1 MLRWRFADPS
11 EESER
16 GAVLARMDAWWRAFA
31 ERAEAIDGHFA
42 RGVELDLPAFMRDH
56 LHAVEPRLMWEFGPA
71 LTKPGHRLVVT
82 PESNRRLRPLVDVL
96 LSRAPAL
103 PRWEFYPYRLPED
116 VEMTYATVSAR
127 MKADFRGTRVRLLK
141 GEDSRVGLEY
151 HTPLCRHPEDDS
163 AEGPAFVATETL
175 LGEEIL
181 DTWIGEIRTAP
192 LRKAEDVELL
202 PLETLK
208 AAVDARIEGTLA
220 ALPDSPRYLLDREA
234 SAFTM
239 YKMEAKDREDER
251 HDLYVALSDF
261 PAFFQEAHGRG
272 IFSSRRFSRF
282 GETFC
287 YLKIDTRDVPN
298 DEKIAYRDSFDQA
311 LSAALRPA
319 EAGGGIGFGTGLRYS
334 YIFLALMDVAEA
346 VPLLRRVLRGMKAPP
361 KSWLLFFDDELA
373 DEWVGIWDETP
384 PPPRA

>member
-1 MLRWRFADPS
+1 MLRWRFTDPS
-11 EESER
+11 EENAR
-16 GAVLARMDAWWRAFA
+16 ADVLGRIDAWWRAFA
-31 ERAEAIDGHFA
+31 EKADLIDGHFA
-42 RGVELDLPAFMRDH
+42 RGVELDLPAFMRER

-71 LTKPGHRLVVT
+71 LKAPGHRLVIT
-82 PESNRRLRPLVDVL
+82 PEAHRELRPMLDVL

-103 PRWEFYPYRLPED
+103 PRWEFYRYRLPED
-116 VEMTYATVSAR
+116 VEMTYATVRAR
-127 MKADFRGTRVRLLK
+127 TKADFRGARVRLLK
-141 GEDSRVGLEY
+141 SEDSRVGLEY
-151 HTPLCRHPEDDS
+151 QTPLCRHPEDDAAES
-163 AEGPAFVATETL
+163 AAFVATETL

-192 LRKAEDVELL
+192 LRKAEDVGLL
-202 PLETLK
+202 PLERLK

-220 ALPDSPRYLLDREA
+220 ALPDSPRYLLDRDA
-234 SAFTM
+234 SATTM
-239 YKMEAKDREDER
+239 YKMEAKEREDER

-272 IFSSRRFSRF
+272 VFSSRRFSRF

-287 YLKIDTRDVPN
+287 YLKIDTREVPN
-298 DEKIAYRDSFDQA
+298 DEKIAYRDSFERA
-311 LSAALRPA
+311 LSAALKPA
-319 EAGGGIGFGTGLRYS
+319 EVGGCVGFGTGLYYS

-346 VPLLRRVLRGMKAPP
+346 LPPLRRVLREMKAPP

-373 DEWVGIWDETP
+373 EEWVGVWDETP